1 MTSRQRRPL
10 LALAAAAALCLALP
24 PAASARSLTVTDA
37 DVSMKLAPDAALL
50 VAERLTIE
58 FDGSWEAAYR
68 DILLK
73 KGERISG
80 VEVQEG
86 GSGYRPGGCTVEG
99 CVDAEGTYGAA
110 GIPAGGGIRIVWHHK
125 ASDQTRTF
133 TVSYRVEDALVA
145 YSDVLDLEWQVWG
158 DQWDFDLDSLTA
170 SLSNPALDPADPR
183 YRVWGKPRDVEGETS
198 RDPGV
203 ALLEASDVR
212 EGQFVEMRVTVP
224 RTPQQ
229 GVGAA
234 RPGEGEGLPAILAE
248 EQENDDEYNSAF
260 NRAKRWVAANA
271 LLISLLLAGAAVTA
285 LFLLARTTTE
295 HTTSVPEYLPEPPD
309 DARPAL
315 AYGLAKEGGDSTD
328 TVLATL
334 LDLVD
339 RGYYEATQA
348 TTEDE
353 KLDLALAVKTGRPQA
368 KLEPYEREVLEFFD
382 KLLEGDTVPMS
393 EMRDRIPEHSASWRS
408 RWEAMTAALDG
419 ADRGQ
424 LAWDRDVN
432 GKRWLLAGATIAA
445 FAIVILC
452 RRSVGDGWWGPG
464 ILGALTL
471 LALVAYPGA
480 RLKRLAPEYGARSAR
495 WKAFERW
502 TDDFPTLE
510 DDPPATLELWKRIL
524 VFGVAFGT
532 AERMIESGRIPAPVM
547 ESASAGWSTYYFHG
561 GVSDTAFD
569 GSAFGS
575 GFASQVA
582 PESSSSGGGGGFSGG
597 GGGASGGG
605 GGGGW

>member
-73 KGERISG
+73 KGERISD
-80 VEVQEG
+80 VKVQEG

-260 NRAKRWVAANA
+260 NRAKRWIAANA

-285 LFLLARTTTE
+285 LFLLARTRPSTRPPSRSTCPSRRTTPGRPSPTGSPRRAE
-295 HTTSVPEYLPEPPD
+295 TAPTPCSRPCSTSWT
-309 DARPAL
+309 A
-315 AYGLAKEGGDSTD
+315 
-328 TVLATL
+328 
-334 LDLVD
+334 
-339 RGYYEATQA
+339 A
-348 TTEDE
+348 TTR
-353 KLDLALAVKTGRPQA
+353 RPR
-368 KLEPYEREVLEFFD
+368 PRPR
-382 KLLEGDTVPMS
+382 T
-393 EMRDRIPEHSASWRS
+393 RS
-408 RWEAMTAALDG
+408 
-419 ADRGQ
+419 
-424 LAWDRDVN
+424 
-432 GKRWLLAGATIAA
+432 
-445 FAIVILC
+445 
-452 RRSVGDGWWGPG
+452 
-464 ILGALTL
+464 
-471 LALVAYPGA
+471 
-480 RLKRLAPEYGARSAR
+480 
-495 WKAFERW
+495 
-502 TDDFPTLE
+502 
-510 DDPPATLELWKRIL
+510 
-524 VFGVAFGT
+524 
-532 AERMIESGRIPAPVM
+532 
-547 ESASAGWSTYYFHG
+547 STWP
-561 GVSDTAFD
+561 S
-569 GSAFGS
+569 
-575 GFASQVA
+575 
-582 PESSSSGGGGGFSGG
+582 P
-597 GGGASGGG
+597 
-605 GGGGW
+605 

>member
-1 MTSRQRRPL
+1 MTSRRRRPL
-10 LALAAAAALCLALP
+10 LALAVGAALCLAAP
-24 PAASARSLTVTDA
+24 AAASARSLTVTDA

-73 KGERISG
+73 KGERISD
-80 VEVQEG
+80 VTVREG
-86 GSGYRPGGCTVEG
+86 DSAYRPGGCTVEG
-99 CVDAEGTYGAA
+99 CVDAEGTYGAD
-110 GIPAGGGIRIVWHHK
+110 GIPSGGGIRIVWHHK
-125 ASDQTRTF
+125 ASDETRTF

-170 SLSNPALDPADPR
+170 SLSNPALDPGDPR
-183 YRVWGKPRDVEGETS
+183 YRVWGKPRDIEGETS

-248 EQENDDEYNSAF
+248 EQENDDEYDSAF
-260 NRAKRWVAANA
+260 NRAKRWIAANA
-271 LLISLLLAGAAVTA
+271 LLISLFLAGAAVSA
-285 LFLLARTTTE
+285 LLLLARTATE
-295 HTTSVPEYLPEPPD
+295 HRPSVPEYLPEPPD

-393 EMRDRIPEHSASWRS
+393 EMRDRIPEHSASWHA
-408 RWEAMTAALDG
+408 RWEAMTAALNE
-419 ADRGQ
+419 ADEGQ

-502 TDDFPTLE
+502 TDDFPTLK

-569 GSAFGS
+569 GNAFGS